1 MQCDS
6 YKVQWL
12 TLLEPSIESSNVVL
26 RFETVVEILK
36 CDHSNESY

>member
-12 TLLEPSIESSNVVL
+12 TLLERSIESSNVVL
-26 RFETVVEILK
+26 TFEFVDEMLK
-36 CDHSNESY
+36 CDHSKESY